1 MLRFKNWQYQQN
13 LWLMTFVQVASHR
26 TSMTHFLQDDPDIQW
41 WGCSFLVS
49 QFLGILLFHL
59 HLLTC
64 LTQQQWAIRIWCL
77 GFGICW
83 HVGVQILTCSRTEK
97 SIFQASW
104 ELIKL
109 DGSWSNKHSGF
120 FQLLLTIHPL
130 PSIVMAYLPTFTAFT
145 IKKNQPNKRSI
156 YQSHGHGIFT

>member
-1 MLRFKNWQYQQN
+1 
-13 LWLMTFVQVASHR
+13 MTFVQVASRR
-26 TSMTHFLQDDPDIQW
+26 TSMRHFLQDDIQW
-41 WGCSFLVS
+41 WEFSFLVS

-59 HLLTC
+59 HFLTC

-77 GFGICW
+77 GLGIRW
-83 HVGVQILTCSRTEK
+83 HVGVQILTSGNRNKHISSLVGVNQTW
-97 SIFQASW
+97 W
-104 ELIKL
+104 ELIKQTF
-109 DGSWSNKHSGF
+109 GIFSTC
-120 FQLLLTIHPL
+120 LTIHPL